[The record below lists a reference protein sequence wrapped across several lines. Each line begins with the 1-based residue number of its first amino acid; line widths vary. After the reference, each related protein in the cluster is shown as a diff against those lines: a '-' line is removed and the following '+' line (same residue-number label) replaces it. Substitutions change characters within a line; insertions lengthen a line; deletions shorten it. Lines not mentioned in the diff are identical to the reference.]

1 MKLDP
6 ERGAEDLKTFSRL
19 CQFFGAIIY
28 CIIGGAVY
36 EYTPRGPQNFYWFSF
51 IVGVAILGSAFITL
65 PVVKRTGSSVTATT
79 RKLSKSK

>member
-51 IVGVAILGSAFITL
+51 IVGVAILGSAFFY
-65 PVVKRTGSSVTATT
+65 PSSCETHGIIGHRDNKETEQ
-79 RKLSKSK
+79 K